1 MPIFINEDASFTVVS
16 VYYLWRSL
24 DEGHAEPLTD
34 AKNFIVDIGRPKTGD
49 DCDEDRLQD
58 KCCSLEISLS
68 KYEVFCQFVT
78 DCVTWV
84 YTLFFL

>member
-1 MPIFINEDASFTVVS
+1 MA
-16 VYYLWRSL
+16 
-24 DEGHAEPLTD
+24 EGRAEPLTD
-34 AKNFIVDIGRPKTGD
+34 AKNFIVDIGRPMIGD

-58 KCCSLEISLS
+58 KCCSLEIFLS

-84 YTLFFL
+84 NFGNA